1 MASNPTASL
10 GTAVLPVERKMDR
23 WEPGPGWA
31 CPGCPLSTPEVRGW
45 PVKGM
50 EAGWPAGEA
59 DQQGQSALVQLEQE
73 DTRGQRPPSLL
84 TLIHGGGLQR
94 GGRAHI
100 VQENVQK
107 VQAVQENV
115 QKVQA
120 VQENV
125 RKVQAVQENVR
136 KVQAVQENVQK
147 VQAVQE
153 NVQKVQAVQENVQ
166 KVQAVQ
172 ENVQKVQAVQE
183 NVRKVQA
190 VQENVQKVQAV
201 QSVESWDY
209 RRTNQRLRNLLQPI
223 RMRSG
228 ANEVQMTSPVR
239 TGAVRQSHRELQGPI
254 RGHEICFNQ
263 SECVQVQMR
272 CNWRTAPVRTGDVR
286 L

>member
-1 MASNPTASL
+1 
-10 GTAVLPVERKMDR
+10 MDR

-120 VQENV
+120 VQET
-125 RKVQAVQENVR
+125 
-136 KVQAVQENVQK
+136 
-147 VQAVQE
+147 
-153 NVQKVQAVQENVQ
+153 
-166 KVQAVQ
+166 
-172 ENVQKVQAVQE
+172 
-183 NVRKVQA
+183 VRKVQA

-272 CNWRTAPVRTGDVR
+272 CNWRAAPVTPGGGGKLGLV
-286 L
+286 